1 MWENPPEA
9 TTPPP
14 AMKQKSAV
22 KTSLFAAEERE
33 QKIDRK
39 GDLLST
45 LDKHV
50 SFAALATEIDRIAP
64 RPSCKQGGRPPYP
77 TELMVRILVLQHLY
91 NLSDEALEYQLLDRL
106 SFQRFC
112 GLRHSS
118 TIPDANTLWVF
129 RERVSAAGGADTL
142 FDAVQRQL
150 QQHGFIAR
158 GGQIVDATLVEAPKQ
173 HFHKEEKALLKQ
185 DATPAGWT
193 PAQRRQKDTEVSWA
207 KKHGKS
213 HHGYKLSI
221 STDRHYK
228 LIRKRHVSTAK
239 EHDTKHFEGV
249 LDPTNTSRD
258 VWADKGYEDK
268 PREQRL
274 NKSGWRLHIQHKAK
288 KGKPQSEC
296 QKRRNTRI
304 ARPRARVEH
313 VFGAMCAMG
322 GKAIRTIG
330 LARAVF
336 GLSIKAAVYNL
347 RRLCSL
353 KEGGIVPV

>member
-1 MWENPPEA
+1 MN
-9 TTPPP
+9 
-14 AMKQKSAV
+14 KKSAI

-33 QKIDRK
+33 QKLNRK
-39 GDLLST
+39 GDLLFT
-45 LDKHV
+45 LNQHV
-50 SFAALATEIDRIAP
+50 NFVALAVEIDHIAP
-64 RPSCKQGGRPPYP
+64 RPSDKRGGRPPYP
-77 TELMVRILVLQHLY
+77 TELMVRVLVLQHLY

-129 RERVSAAGGADTL
+129 RERISAAGGADAL

-173 HFHKEEKALLKQ
+173 HFHKEEKALLEQ
-185 DATPAGWT
+185 AATPAGWT
-193 PAQRRQKDTEVSWA
+193 PAQRRQKDTEASWT

-213 HHGYKLSI
+213 YHGYKLNI
-221 STDRHYK
+221 SADRKYK
-228 LIRKRHVSTAK
+228 LIRKRHISTAK
-239 EHDTKHFEGV
+239 EHDTNHFEAV
-249 LDPTNTSRD
+249 LDRANTSRD
-258 VWADKGYEDK
+258 VWADKGYEDQS
-268 PREQRL
+268 REQRL
-274 NKSGWRLHIQHKAK
+274 NQGSWRLHIQHKAK
-288 KGKPQSEC
+288 KGKPPSDC

-313 VFGAMCAMG
+313 VFGSICAMG
-322 GKAIRTIG
+322 GKAIRSIG

-353 KEGGIVPV
+353 KEGGVVPI